1 MRPELQGAVLRCAW
15 LIARQSPFLV
25 TDYVNNA
32 KDCHNALCYSATD
45 AGAVQADS
53 RSKFDDAEPSGWL
66 LEVFFH
72 ISRGVERFV
81 PRA

>member
-1 MRPELQGAVLRCAW
+1 MRPVLQGAVSRCAW

-25 TDYVNNA
+25 ADYVNNA
-32 KDCHNALCYSATD
+32 KDCHNALSDGSAD

-53 RSKFDDAEPSGWL
+53 RAEFDDAEPSGWL

-72 ISRGVERFV
+72 NQSWS
-81 PRA
+81 